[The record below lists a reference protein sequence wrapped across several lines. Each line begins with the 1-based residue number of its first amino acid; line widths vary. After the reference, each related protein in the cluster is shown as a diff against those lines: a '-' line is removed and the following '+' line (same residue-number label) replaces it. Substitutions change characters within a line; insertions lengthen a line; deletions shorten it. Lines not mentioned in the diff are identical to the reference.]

1 MKDRFYFKGY
11 KSGHM
16 MYLRKEDLIQ
26 ANNDLREFLN
36 NSSTKG
42 KPAKY

>member
-1 MKDRFYFKGY
+1 
-11 KSGHM
+11 M

-26 ANNDLREFLN
+26 ANEDLREFIRESASN
-36 NSSTKG
+36 G